1 MASFINILGCD
12 ECGTGSLISSLVVC
26 GVKSS
31 FTWTLPGLND
41 SKKLTQT
48 KRTKLS
54 SELLDLAN
62 QNIISFHI
70 AERSNLI
77 IDSLGMY
84 QALKDAY
91 LEVFDKLA
99 DSSTK
104 IICDGNLK
112 FDTTLSYTSEPKA
125 DTKYSQ
131 VMAASIIGKVYR
143 DKMIVKLH
151 DQYPNYNWDNNKGYP
166 SKDHLQALKTYGVSP
181 LHRTSYKPIKD
192 LLKLTDQQLTLTK
205 EIL

>member
-1 MASFINILGCD
+1 
-12 ECGTGSLISSLVVC
+12 
-26 GVKSS
+26 
-31 FTWTLPGLND
+31 LND